1 MAAGLVLCRTPSIC
15 ASPLRG
21 AYTRSAFP
29 DPHPTG
35 PACGR
40 NDGTP
45 AARSYSRSGASHT
58 NRYLLS
64 LVNGG
69 GDPPDFVM
77 PGKGCMGKFV
87 NQPLLQK
94 CNIVVTF
101 PATSSCAQ
109 NKNRRNIH
117 GFWHLLCDCNISG
130 FVYLIH

>member
-1 MAAGLVLCRTPSIC
+1 MVLCLTPSIC

-21 AYTRSAFP
+21 AYTWPAFP
-29 DPHPTG
+29 DPHPTE

-40 NDGTP
+40 NDGTL
-45 AARSYSRSGASHT
+45 AARSYSRFGASHT

-77 PGKGCMGKFV
+77 PWKGCMGKFV

-101 PATSSCAQ
+101 PATSSYAQ

-130 FVYLIH
+130 VVYLIH